1 MIETIQNEHWQ
12 LEVAPD
18 VGASVVNLRGRVGD
32 AFVPIMRQT
41 SAETLALALQKSSSS
56 GLSSF
61 TLAPFSNRI
70 REARFL
76 FHGQQHRMRVTTPDG
91 NTQHG
96 DVRNRRWT
104 VVRHD
109 LETLEGWFD
118 SRSAADFNFPFQI
131 TMNVVYELEG
141 NTFETRL
148 ELRNVSKEPMP
159 AGFGLH
165 PYFVRTINGSRDVT
179 MGFQVGGVYQT
190 DNSYIPTQAMQA
202 VPDALDFSRQR
213 EVGAQVLNHGFG
225 AWDGRVALEYPR
237 LNNGES
243 AVRVVMDAD
252 DLFTHL
258 VVYTAPDGTLAVEPV
273 TNATDAFN
281 LMAQGVPG
289 TGTVIL
295 EPGAVM
301 SGSVRLRL
309 ETT

>member
-1 MIETIQNEHWQ
+1 MIETIQNECWQ

-32 AFVPIMRQT
+32 AFVPIMRET
-41 SAETLALALQKSSSS
+41 SAETLRIALEKSSSS

-70 REARFL
+70 RDARFM
-76 FHGQQHRMRVTTPDG
+76 FHGQQHRLRVTAPDG

-96 DVRNRRWT
+96 DVRNRPWT

-109 LETLEGWFD
+109 AETLEGWFD
-118 SRSAADFNFPFQI
+118 SRAVTDFNFPFPI

-141 NTFETRL
+141 DTFETRL

-165 PYFVRTINGSRDVT
+165 PYFVRTVLGSKDVRL
-179 MGFQVGGVYQT
+179 GFQAGGVYQT
-190 DNSYIPTQAMQA
+190 DDSYIPIEAMQS
-202 VPDALDFSRQR
+202 VPDTLDFSHPRA
-213 EVGAQVLNHGFG
+213 VGAQTINHGFG
-225 AWDGRVALEYPR
+225 AWNGRVTLEYPGA
-237 LNNGES
+237 NNPG
-243 AVRVVMDAD
+243 VRVVMDAD

-258 VVYTAPDGTLAVEPV
+258 VVYTAPDSTLAVEPV

-289 TGTVIL
+289 TGAVIL

-301 SGSVRLRL
+301 TGSVRLRL
-309 ETT
+309 EMM

>member
-12 LEVAPD
+12 LEVVPD
-18 VGASVVNLRGRVGD
+18 VGASVVNLRGRIGD
-32 AFVPIMRQT
+32 EFVPIMRQT

-70 REARFL
+70 RDARFM
-76 FHGQQHRMRVTTPDG
+76 FRGQQHRLRETTPDG

-96 DVRNRRWT
+96 DVRNRPWT
-104 VVRHD
+104 VVQHD
-109 LETLEGWFD
+109 PETLEAWFD
-118 SRSAADFNFPFQI
+118 SRSVADFNYPFQI
-131 TMNVVYELEG
+131 AMNVVYELEG

-165 PYFVRTINGSRDVT
+165 PYFARTIIGSGEV
-179 MGFQVGGVYQT
+179 MLSFQAGGVYQT
-190 DNSYIPTQAMQA
+190 DDSYIPTQAMQA
-202 VPDALDFSRQR
+202 VPDALDFFVPRAL
-213 EVGAQVLNHGFG
+213 GAQVLNHVFG
-225 AWDGRVALEYPR
+225 AWDGRVTLKYPR
-237 LNNGES
+237 PNDAHS
-243 AVRVVMDAD
+243 DVRVVMDAD
-252 DLFTHL
+252 ELFTHL
-258 VVYTAPDGTLAVEPV
+258 VVYTAPDGTLALEPV

-295 EPGAVM
+295 EPGAAM
-301 SGSVRLRL
+301 SGGVRLRL
-309 ETT
+309 ETR